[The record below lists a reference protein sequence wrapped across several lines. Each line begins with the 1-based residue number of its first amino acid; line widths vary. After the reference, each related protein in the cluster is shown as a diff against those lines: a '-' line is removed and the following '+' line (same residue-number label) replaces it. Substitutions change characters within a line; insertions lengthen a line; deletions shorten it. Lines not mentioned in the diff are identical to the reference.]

1 MNANITENENLISV
15 DIDGRLDT
23 ANAIDFE
30 QLTIHLHGLKNTRI
44 EIDCSRMVYICS
56 MGLRVFISL
65 LKSAQKNNTALI
77 LRGMRPDI
85 REVFEMTGFSSLFH
99 ILP

>member
-1 MNANITENENLISV
+1 MNANITENESLISV

-44 EIDCSRMVYICS
+44 EIDCSQMVYICS
-56 MGLRVFISL
+56 MGATRIYFLAEECTKKQYCTHPQRHAPRYQRSI
-65 LKSAQKNNTALI
+65 
-77 LRGMRPDI
+77 
-85 REVFEMTGFSSLFH
+85 
-99 ILP
+99 